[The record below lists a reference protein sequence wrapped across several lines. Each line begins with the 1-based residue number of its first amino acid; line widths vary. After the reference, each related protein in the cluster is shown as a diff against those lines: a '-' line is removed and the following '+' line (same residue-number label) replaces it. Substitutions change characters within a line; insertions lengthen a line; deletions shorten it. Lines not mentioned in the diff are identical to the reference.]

1 MNDGIPRE
9 LSTVY
14 HAIVNDAVSL
24 IKKSG
29 RGSALAKTD
38 IRSAFRIIP
47 FRLSADRVSA
57 GAIIEDGD
65 RKSWDPLGPMTWD
78 NFFYFQNKLRHP
90 DVIYQH

>member
-38 IRSAFRIIP
+38 IKSAFRVIP
-47 FRLSADRVSA
+47 VHPSDYELLLLLSHFSGVQCFIRVDS
-57 GAIIEDGD
+57 GSQTWCTEHHSHIE
-65 RKSWDPLGPMTWD
+65 
-78 NFFYFQNKLRHP
+78 
-90 DVIYQH
+90 